1 MDFLFLVKGL
11 LIGLSIAAPVGPIGM
26 LTIQRTLTKGRI
38 YGLATG
44 MGAATADGLY
54 GCIAAFGLTF
64 ISSFLVNQQSWLKV
78 IGGLFLCYLGI
89 KTFLSH
95 AAQKA
100 ADGNGSNLL
109 LAYATTVFLTLTNP
123 TTILSFVA
131 VFAGLGLGAAD
142 NNYGSASLLVLGVF
156 CGSAMWWLFLT
167 GGIELI
173 RNRLKPG
180 FLDRLNQLSGVII
193 FGFGVLALASLIF
206 S

>member
-11 LIGLSIAAPVGPIGM
+11 LIGLSTAAPVGPIGM

-38 YGLATG
+38 YGLVTG

-54 GCIAAFGLTF
+54 GCIAGFGLTF
-64 ISSFLVNQQSWLKV
+64 VSSFLVNQQSWLKLV
-78 IGGLFLCYLGI
+78 GGVFLCYLGI

-95 AAQKA
+95 AAKKA
-100 ADGNGSNLL
+100 ADGNASNLL

-156 CGSAMWWLFLT
+156 CGSALWWLLLT

-173 RNRLKPG
+173 RHRLKPG
-180 FLDRLNQLSGVII
+180 FLDRLNQLSGAII
-193 FGFGVLALASLIF
+193 IGFGVLALASLIF

>member
-1 MDFLFLVKGL
+1 VDFLFLVKGL

-38 YGLATG
+38 YGLVTG

-54 GCIAAFGLTF
+54 GCIAGFGLTF
-64 ISSFLVNQQSWLKV
+64 VSSFLVNQQSWLKLV
-78 IGGLFLCYLGI
+78 GGVFLCYLGI

-95 AAQKA
+95 AAKKA
-100 ADGNGSNLL
+100 ADGNASNLL

-156 CGSAMWWLFLT
+156 CGSALWWLLLT

-173 RNRLKPG
+173 RHRLKPG
-180 FLDRLNQLSGVII
+180 FLDRLNQLSGAII
-193 FGFGVLALASLIF
+193 IGFGVLALASLIF

>member
-1 MDFLFLVKGL
+1 VDFLFLVKGL
-11 LIGLSIAAPVGPIGM
+11 LIGLSITAPVGPIGM

-38 YGLATG
+38 YGLVTG

-54 GCIAAFGLTF
+54 GCIAGFGLTF
-64 ISSFLVNQQSWLKV
+64 VSSFLVNQQSWLKLV
-78 IGGLFLCYLGI
+78 GGVFLCYLGI

-95 AAQKA
+95 AAKKA
-100 ADGNGSNLL
+100 ADGNASNLL

-156 CGSAMWWLFLT
+156 CGSALWWLLLT

-173 RNRLKPG
+173 RHRLKPG
-180 FLDRLNQLSGVII
+180 FLDRLNQLSGAII
-193 FGFGVLALASLIF
+193 IGFGVLALASLIF

>member
-11 LIGLSIAAPVGPIGM
+11 LIGLSITAPVGPIGM

-38 YGLATG
+38 YGLVTG

-54 GCIAAFGLTF
+54 GCIAGFGLTF
-64 ISSFLVNQQSWLKV
+64 VSSFLVNQQSWLKLV
-78 IGGLFLCYLGI
+78 GGVFLCYLGI

-95 AAQKA
+95 AAKKA
-100 ADGNGSNLL
+100 ADGNASNLL

-156 CGSAMWWLFLT
+156 CGSALWWLLLT

-173 RNRLKPG
+173 RHRLKPG
-180 FLDRLNQLSGVII
+180 FLDRLNQLSGAII
-193 FGFGVLALASLIF
+193 IGFGVLALASLIF

>member
-11 LIGLSIAAPVGPIGM
+11 LIGLSITAPVGPIGM

-38 YGLATG
+38 YGLVTG

-54 GCIAAFGLTF
+54 GCIAGFGLTF
-64 ISSFLVNQQSWLKV
+64 VSSFLVNQQSWLKLV
-78 IGGLFLCYLGI
+78 GGVFLCYLGI

-95 AAQKA
+95 AAKKA
-100 ADGNGSNLL
+100 ADGNASNLL

-156 CGSAMWWLFLT
+156 YGSALWWLLLT
-167 GGIELI
+167 AG
-173 RNRLKPG
+173 
-180 FLDRLNQLSGVII
+180 
-193 FGFGVLALASLIF
+193 
-206 S
+206 